1 MGSILS
7 ILTQKIAVGI
17 NADEGC
23 IEMCPPPL
31 MVFLEPSIFI
41 GIQSYFN
48 QTLNYNN
55 RNRVYNYQSE
65 KNSGVMY
72 TKCDNAPA
80 PCYTE
85 CNKEEAHC

>member
-1 MGSILS
+1 MKVAS
-7 ILTQKIAVGI
+7 KCV
-17 NADEGC
+17 
-23 IEMCPPPL
+23 PPPL

-41 GIQSYFN
+41 GIQSYYN

-72 TKCDNAPA
+72 TECDNAAA
-80 PCYTE
+80 PCCTE
-85 CNKEEAHC
+85 CNKESASCYTEYTDSQSGRFVPN